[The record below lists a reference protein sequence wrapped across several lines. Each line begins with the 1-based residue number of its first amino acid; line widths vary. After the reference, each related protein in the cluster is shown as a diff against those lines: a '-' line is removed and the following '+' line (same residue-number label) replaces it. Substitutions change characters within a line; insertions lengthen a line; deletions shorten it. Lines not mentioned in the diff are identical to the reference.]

1 MLEKLEY
8 LIALAREKNFARAA
22 ESCGV
27 TQPTLSQGIQK
38 LEETLKTR
46 LVVRSSRFQG
56 FTAEGERVLVWA
68 RRIVGDTQAMH
79 HEIFGLQNGVGTQIR
94 IASVPA
100 AMPIVVA
107 VIGPYQERYP
117 TVRFTI
123 LSRSSDS
130 LIELLHQREIDA
142 GMTYLDNEPVPE
154 VTSLSLYNERYFL
167 LTTVEGPFGQTDLVR
182 WSQLAGLPLCLVT
195 RDLQHRRI
203 TDVVLKESGHDF
215 APMIETDSIFGL
227 MCHVQT
233 GQWVSIVS
241 QSMVDSVRMTK
252 SLRAV
257 PIVEPVISHTI
268 GLVVSDR
275 FPVQPAV
282 ASLLKLASSLTQPL
296 VIKTM

>member
-1 MLEKLEY
+1 MRQDILGLNK
-8 LIALAREKNFARAA
+8 
-22 ESCGV
+22 
-27 TQPTLSQGIQK
+27 
-38 LEETLKTR
+38 ETEAHL
-46 LVVRSSRFQG
+46 
-56 FTAEGERVLVWA
+56 
-68 RRIVGDTQAMH
+68 
-79 HEIFGLQNGVGTQIR
+79 R
-94 IASVPA
+94 IAAVPS
-100 AMPIVVA
+100 AMPIVARLTV
-107 VIGPYQERYP
+107 PFQLRHP
-117 TVRFTI
+117 KVRF
-123 LSRSSDS
+123 SFFGRSSNAVLD
-130 LIELLHQREIDA
+130 LLHQREIDA

-282 ASLLKLASSLTQPL
+282 ASLMKLASSLTQPL